1 MTVMLTVDN
10 RACEKDLSIEV
21 KLKMEVHLNGVETL
35 FKTKNIKTIEKDI
48 ICVKGSPIHAKQ

>member
-1 MTVMLTVDN
+1 MLTVDN
-10 RACEKDLSIEV
+10 RACEKDLSIEI